1 MDLDKV
7 GSFIKELRLK
17 HNYTQ
22 KEFADI
28 LGVTSQAVSKW
39 ERGQSIP
46 DISLLKDISEKFNVN
61 INEIL
66 GEEKKEEIKKNN
78 YLFYILI
85 IIIIVLGLFIGFY
98 IHNHNHNFEFKTIST
113 TCKEFQIN
121 GSAAYNKD
129 KTSIYISNI
138 EYCGTE
144 EDIEYKKLTCTLTVN
159 GKEISN
165 CKSKDNVTLK
175 KYLKD
180 LKLSV
185 SDSKVCKNIKNEKLV
200 LEINA
205 TKSDGMNTVYKIP
218 LQLNENC

>member
-39 ERGQSIP
+39 ERGQGIP

-66 GEEKKEEIKKNN
+66 GEEKKDIVKKNN
-78 YLFYILI
+78 YILYIIL

-98 IHNHNHNFEFKTIST
+98 IHNNNHDFEFKTIST
-113 TCKEFQIN
+113 TCREFEIN

-138 EYCGTE
+138 EYCGSD
-144 EDIEYKKLTCTLTVN
+144 EDIEYKELTCTLTVD
-159 GKEISN
+159 GKEISKCTKKN
-165 CKSKDNVTLK
+165 NITLK

-185 SDSKVCKNIKNEKLV
+185 SDNKVCKNIKNEKLV

-205 TKSDGMNTVYKIP
+205 IKKDGLNTVYKIP
-218 LQLNENC
+218 LKLDENC